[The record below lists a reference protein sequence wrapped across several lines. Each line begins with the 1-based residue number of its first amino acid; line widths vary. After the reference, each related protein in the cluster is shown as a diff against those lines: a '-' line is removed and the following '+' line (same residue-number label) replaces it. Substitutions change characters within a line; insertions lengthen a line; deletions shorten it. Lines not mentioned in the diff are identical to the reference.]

1 MHLLIYYSFRLCEYD
16 ITPVNERFQSYL
28 YGTFFTLY
36 LVALLTLVIACKAK
50 GYIHLINLFLL
61 ILADIMVIVWQFRH
75 KEDFNKEKGEDKK
88 QLINVKKAAGY
99 FLFFASL
106 SLWFTGVGTL
116 INDIFQKDVIPLIK
130 PDI

>member
-1 MHLLIYYSFRLCEYD
+1 
-16 ITPVNERFQSYL
+16 
-28 YGTFFTLY
+28 
-36 LVALLTLVIACKAK
+36 
-50 GYIHLINLFLL
+50 
-61 ILADIMVIVWQFRH
+61 MVIVWQFMH
-75 KEDFNKEKGEDKK
+75 KGLYNKDTGKEKGRLKR
-88 QLINVKKAAGY
+88 VKKAAGY